1 MRPPIKLCGVTSS
14 LDLHE
19 QLADAARELE
29 AEPNSQQTLER
40 SVTIALELVPHA
52 DQAGISIVHRK
63 GRIDT
68 PAASSDAVLQADD
81 LQYQLDEG
89 PSLDAIWTQDIVT
102 AADLHDDPR
111 WPQWAPRV
119 SSKFGFVSMLC
130 VQLFTSTTVVG
141 GINLYSTKTEA
152 FDRDDI
158 DIATYLAAHVA
169 VAVADPQT
177 EDQLRLAAVNRTAIG
192 QAQGILM
199 ERFSIDSGRAFDL
212 LRRVSQNSNTRL
224 LEVATT
230 IISTR
235 RVPGVPASPSD
246 STHRQHPG
254 FRTAP

>member
-1 MRPPIKLCGVTSS
+1 MTSS

-29 AEPNSQQTLER
+29 AEPDTQQTLER
-40 SVTIALELVPHA
+40 SVTIALDLVRHA

-63 GRIDT
+63 GRIAT
-68 PAASSDAVLQADD
+68 PAASNDAVLQADE
-81 LQYQLDEG
+81 LQHQLDEG

-102 AADLHDDPR
+102 ASDLRHDPR
-111 WPQWAPRV
+111 WPGWAPEV
-119 SSKFGFVSMLC
+119 SARFGFASMLC

-152 FDRDDI
+152 FDRDDL
-158 DIATYLAAHVA
+158 DIATYLAAHTA
-169 VAVADPQT
+169 VAVAESQT

-199 ERFSIDSGRAFDL
+199 ERFSINANRAFDL
-212 LRRVSQNSNTRL
+212 LRRVSQTSNTRL
-224 LEVATT
+224 LDVATT

-235 RVPGVPASPSD
+235 RVPGVPPASESA
-246 STHRQHPG
+246 R
-254 FRTAP
+254 